1 MKTSFEADP
10 ISNLDALHEA
20 VMEYVGREKIW
31 TLTLDMGKKLFS
43 FN

>member
-1 MKTSFEADP
+1 MHGTK
-10 ISNLDALHEA
+10 L
-20 VMEYVGREKIW
+20 EYAGREKIW